1 MITAQNI
8 NKSFGESKV
17 LSGVNLHIDKGC
29 IYGLAGRSGA
39 GKSTF
44 LRCINGLEPYDSGTL
59 TVDGVDVKGLEMEEL
74 RIFRKN
80 VGMIF
85 QNFSLLERLT
95 VFDNVALPL
104 KCWKYKR
111 SYLDGKVKEL
121 LGLVGL
127 SDKIRQKPRT
137 LSGGQ
142 KQRVAIARALSLDP
156 RILLCDEA
164 TSALDP
170 KTAQEILAL
179 LRRINRQMGIT
190 IVMVTHQMSV
200 LTSTCD
206 EVAILEDGRLDSKGP
221 VEQIFRQ
228 QPLSLKNLLGENEV
242 QAPAYPKSVT
252 ISIIAGNELAT
263 RMAVDLGVELTII
276 GERSGATDQ
285 AGSVLLLRVFQH
297 DYDNIA
303 RYLNDARLAWRTT
316 TPMCSFPEHVSC
328 QAG

>member
-1 MITAQNI
+1 MIISENI

-17 LSGVNLHIDKGC
+17 LSGVNLHIKKGS

-44 LRCINGLEPYDSGTL
+44 LRCINGLETYDSGRL
-59 TVDGVDVKGLEMEEL
+59 AVDGVDVQDLAIEEL
-74 RIFRKN
+74 RAFRKN

-95 VFDNVALPL
+95 VYENVALPL
-104 KCWKYKR
+104 KCWKYPGA
-111 SYLDGKVKEL
+111 YLDRKVKEL

-127 SDKIRQKPRT
+127 SDKIRQKPRM

-156 RILLCDEA
+156 HILLCDEA

-170 KTAQEILAL
+170 KTAQEVLSL
-179 LRRINRQMGIT
+179 LRSINRQMGIT

-206 EVAILEDGRLDSKGP
+206 EVAILENGRLDSKGP
-221 VEQIFRQ
+221 VAQIFRQ
-228 QPLSLKNLLGENEV
+228 QPLALKNLLGENQV
-242 QAPAYPKSVT
+242 QASAAPPKVMISV
-252 ISIIAGNELAT
+252 IAGNELAT
-263 RMAVDLGVELTII
+263 QMAIDLGVELTII
-276 GERSGATDQ
+276 GERSGAADKT
-285 AGSVLLLRVFQH
+285 GSVLLLRIFEH
-297 DYDNIA
+297 DYDRIA
-303 RYLNDARLAWRTT
+303 GYLNDAQFSWRSTMPQHSLAE
-316 TPMCSFPEHVSC
+316 PVS
-328 QAG
+328 